1 MEFETGKSKSLE
13 DITLDD
19 SLEHPIWV
27 WALDE
32 EGVEGQ
38 DETWQKPVLGETEVT
53 PELIAH
59 FLVLNIP
66 FKVVGTELL
75 GSGDYDHERG
85 EIGGFAIWQDGEWKP
100 RLRDVEGLGY
110 PVEFEAALPICGR
123 SGVRFVCNS
132 QEVFT
137 AIRVD

>member
-1 MEFETGKSKSLE
+1 MEFATGRSKSLE
-13 DITLDD
+13 DITLEDC
-19 SLEHPIWV
+19 LEQPIWV

-32 EGVEGQ
+32 EGVDGQ
-38 DETWQKPVLGETEVT
+38 DETWQKPVTGATEVT

-66 FKVVGTELL
+66 FNVVGTDLL

-85 EIGGFAIWQDGEWKP
+85 EIGGFAIWQDGGWKP
-100 RLRDVEGLGY
+100 RLRDVEGLTF
-110 PVEFEAALPICGR
+110 PVEFEALPPICGR
-123 SGVRFVCNS
+123 AGVRFVCNS

-137 AIRVD
+137 ARRVD

>member
-19 SLEHPIWV
+19 CLEHPICV

-32 EGVEGQ
+32 EGVENQ
-38 DETWQKPVLGETEVT
+38 DETWQKPVLGATEVT
-53 PELIAH
+53 PELIAR

-66 FKVVGTELL
+66 FKVVGTQLL

-85 EIGGFAIWQDGEWKP
+85 EIAGFSIWQDGEWTG
-100 RLRDVEGLGY
+100 LRDVEGLSY
-110 PVEFEAALPICGR
+110 PVEFEAALPICSR
-123 SGVRFVCNS
+123 SGVRFVCDS
-132 QEVFT
+132 QDVFS
-137 AIRVD
+137 ARRVD